1 MRVLATGLQFPEG
14 PVAMPDGSILLV
26 EIARETLSRITPDG
40 RVEVIAQLP
49 GGPNGAAVGPDGRI
63 WVCNN
68 GGFGWIRE
76 DGGLRP
82 FGPSANYAGGW
93 IEIVDPRTG
102 RAERLYDRCGGHRLN
117 GPNDLVFDGQGGFWF
132 TDLGKKRDRDMDRG
146 FVYWARADGSEIREV
161 ASGLVS
167 PNGIGLSPD
176 GRTLYVAETDTG
188 RLWSW
193 DITEPGVLRKRPW
206 PSPNGGTLAGAPGG
220 YTRFDSLAV
229 TASGNVCVAALDS
242 CGVVEVMPDTG
253 QMRRY
258 AMPDMSVTNLCFGG
272 LDLRTAFVTLSHMG
286 LLVAADWH
294 EPGLALHHRDQA
306 P

>member
-14 PVAMPDGSILLV
+14 PIAMPDGSVLLV
-26 EIARETLSRITPDG
+26 EIARETLSRVTGDG
-40 RVEVIAQLP
+40 RVEVVARLP

-76 DGGLRP
+76 HGGHRVN
-82 FGPSANYAGGW
+82 GPSANYAGGW
-93 IEIVDPRTG
+93 IEVVDPRTG
-102 RAERLYDRCGGHRLN
+102 RAERLYDRCGGHHLN
-117 GPNDLVFDGQGGFWF
+117 GPNDLVFDGAGGFWF

-146 FVYWARADGSEIREV
+146 FVYWARTDGSEIREA
-161 ASGLVS
+161 ASGLFT
-167 PNGIGLSPD
+167 PNGVGLSPD
-176 GRTLYVAETDTG
+176 GHTLYVAETDTG

-193 DITEPGVLRKRPW
+193 DITGPGELRKRPW

-220 YTRFDSLAV
+220 YTRLDSLAV
-229 TASGNVCVAALDS
+229 AASGNVCVAALDS
-242 CGVVEVMPDTG
+242 CSIVEIMPGTG
-253 QMRRY
+253 QVRRH

-272 LDLRTAFVTLSHMG
+272 PELRTAFVTLSHMG
-286 LLVAADWH
+286 LLIATDWH
-294 EPGLALHHRDQA
+294 EPGLALHYRDQA